1 MRSWQAGKGL
11 STLLEKSEQHLI
23 KIKGMYGF
31 LKKNE
36 HV

>member
-1 MRSWQAGKGL
+1 MRSWQTGKGL

>member
-11 STLLEKSEQHLI
+11 PTLLEKSEQHLI

-31 LKKNE
+31 LKRNE
-36 HV
+36 RL